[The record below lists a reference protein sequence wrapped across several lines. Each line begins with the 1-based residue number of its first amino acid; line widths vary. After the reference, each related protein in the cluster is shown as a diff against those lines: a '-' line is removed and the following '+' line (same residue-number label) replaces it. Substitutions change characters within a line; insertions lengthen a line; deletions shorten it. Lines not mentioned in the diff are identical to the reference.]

1 MSALARV
8 RRYGAGALFVGAAL
22 ALAACGKNSSTAGET
37 SSVKQF
43 PGFQQVGQSGDAAQL
58 WFNPA
63 SISRSGS
70 GYVVETLKSF
80 PQGYARFSVVT
91 NCRDSILRRAGT
103 QYGADGTAQ
112 QTYPGNDAAV
122 SAKSEPGMSELMS
135 AACSI
140 AMASRA
146 IAGEFNIPAALE
158 LLYGPYDDSSK
169 TASWQDAVIPP
180 DLPWRD
186 NLQAA
191 TDKALLVSGVAT
203 FDFSED
209 GKKKKVLVT
218 NAVPEGGGCHACTG
232 LLGVAVFVKD
242 GDKWKV
248 DSNHPYVA
256 SMGESGAVGSGF
268 EWVPS
273 GDNSY
278 ALVVNGEDGHQGYQT
293 VTTTVFVRAKDG
305 SLSQAV
311 DDGDTAVSEQE
322 LLSAQTSL
330 VKGKNAAHYDVK
342 VALTYQIPSQAT
354 YVAEHVYQF
363 VNGKYVAVK
372 KDGPPKYV
380 QSNDGTSANSS
391 QSTDVT
397 APAMSSTSGSLQP
410 PTTYATSF
418 DCTKARSDAEHLI
431 CGDPEL
437 ANADIQLAAV
447 FLRAKAAVTDQ
458 AAFRERVRQQWNYR
472 EQSCHDKECLMRWY
486 VDQKIALSQIAQT
499 GRVTTN

>member
-1 MSALARV
+1 MITSARTWRYGTSAL
-8 RRYGAGALFVGAAL
+8 LVGAAF
-22 ALAACGKNSSTAGET
+22 ALAACGKNTGSVSESSSA
-37 SSVKQF
+37 KQF

-70 GYVVETLKSF
+70 GYIVETLKSF

-91 NCRDSILRRAGT
+91 NCRDSILRQAGT
-103 QYGADGTAQ
+103 QYRADGTAQ

-122 SAKSEPGMSELMS
+122 TAKSEPGMTELMS

-158 LLYGPYDDSSK
+158 LLYGPYDDNSK

-180 DLPWRD
+180 NLPWRD

-191 TDKALLVSGVAT
+191 PGKALLVSGVAT

-209 GKKKKVLVT
+209 SKQKKVLVT
-218 NAVPEGGGCHACTG
+218 SAVPDGGGCHACTG
-232 LLGVAVFVKD
+232 LLGVAVFIKD

-256 SMGESGAVGSGF
+256 SMGASGSVGSGF

-278 ALVVNGEDGHQGYQT
+278 ALVVNGGDSHQGYQT
-293 VTTTVFVRAKDG
+293 ATTTVFVRAKDG
-305 SLSQAV
+305 TLTQVV
-311 DDGDTAVSEQE
+311 DDGDTGVSDTE
-322 LLSAQTSL
+322 LLSAQTSF

-342 VALTYQIPSQAT
+342 VSLTYQIPNQAT
-354 YVAEHVYQF
+354 YVADHVYQY
-363 VNGKYVAVK
+363 VNGNYVAVK

-380 QSNDGTSANSS
+380 QSTEGAPADSS
-391 QSTDVT
+391 QNTNVGE
-397 APAMSSTSGSLQP
+397 PAMSGSAGTLQP
-410 PTTYATSF
+410 PATYATSF
-418 DCTKARSDAEHLI
+418 DCAKARSDAEHLI

-437 ANADIQLAAV
+437 ANADIQLAAI

-458 AAFRERVRQQWNYR
+458 SAFRERVRQQWNYR
-472 EQSCHDKECLMRWY
+472 EQNCHDKECLMRWY
-486 VDQKIALSQIAQT
+486 VDQKVALSQIAQT